1 MSFRLNELAQP
12 LMALLLLVAIVIAS
26 FLVIAPF
33 LVATLWAIIVVSAT
47 WDQFSWLSARLG
59 GRDGLAASLLVGLL
73 MLFIMVPLVLASV
86 ALAFFIGFMVKMA
99 WLH

>member
-33 LVATLWAIIVVSAT
+33 LVATLWARRLFQRHAASYADDAP
-47 WDQFSWLSARLG
+47 WLERSRQFGCRGKSARQIVASA
-59 GRDGLAASLLVGLL
+59 RGLRNGSLPV
-73 MLFIMVPLVLASV
+73 MATAVP
-86 ALAFFIGFMVKMA
+86 
-99 WLH
+99 